1 MVEFEPEIVDDPR
14 TTGNGTFLKHSNI
27 DSLVNC
33 FNSQDSRCSGFLI
46 DPPPHNSSY
55 FESQIEAVKNYYLNT
70 SYNNIF
76 SFEYHVI
83 DSVYQLD
90 RKMAEYSELSNY
102 NEPEQSIALL
112 YSDGLELASD
122 EIEDHINSTGKQ
134 INDILI
140 VMFHAGVGEDYTFEG
155 YLDPANYDIRS
166 GYIEE
171 TMLGLVPESSWM
183 KQNNIDKGILLPEG
197 LNLIYYETIEDIY
210 GCSENFLCDAQIG
223 MTGLFFLLIR
233 L

>member
-14 TTGNGTFLKHSNI
+14 TTGNGTFLKYSNI

-46 DPPPHNSSY
+46 DPPPHNSLY

-70 SYNNIF
+70 SYNNIS

-122 EIEDHINSTGKQ
+122 
-134 INDILI
+134 
-140 VMFHAGVGEDYTFEG
+140 
-155 YLDPANYDIRS
+155 
-166 GYIEE
+166 
-171 TMLGLVPESSWM
+171 
-183 KQNNIDKGILLPEG
+183 
-197 LNLIYYETIEDIY
+197 
-210 GCSENFLCDAQIG
+210 
-223 MTGLFFLLIR
+223 
-233 L
+233 

>member
-122 EIEDHINSTGKQ
+122 EIEDHINSTGKE

-140 VMFHAGVGEDYTFEG
+140 VMFHAVLEKTIHLRVILIQLIMILEV
-155 YLDPANYDIRS
+155 DILRKLC
-166 GYIEE
+166 
-171 TMLGLVPESSWM
+171 LGWF
-183 KQNNIDKGILLPEG
+183 QNLHG
-197 LNLIYYETIEDIY
+197 
-210 GCSENFLCDAQIG
+210 
-223 MTGLFFLLIR
+223 
-233 L
+233 